1 MPQDA
6 PKNNAYDIYRSVRD
20 RIDTEKLDA
29 VEFATSLINVS
40 KIEPPSQS
48 LPHLGQVRCPAA
60 NIALVLFGLDVVVST
75 VCIYLTFGY

>member
-40 KIEPPSQS
+40 KILLHEEM
-48 LPHLGQVRCPAA
+48 PADQA
-60 NIALVLFGLDVVVST
+60 EILFDLINKSFLIEKNNVT
-75 VCIYLTFGY
+75 YH

>member
-29 VEFATSLINVS
+29 VEFATSLINGVRSPGSSKSVS
-40 KIEPPSQS
+40 
-48 LPHLGQVRCPAA
+48 R
-60 NIALVLFGLDVVVST
+60 LVL
-75 VCIYLTFGY
+75 IR